1 MAEDKRMIKLP
12 HNLILE
18 DRRSLTVTGV
28 SDVDSFDEQAV
39 IVFTDMGELTVRGT
53 QLHINRLSVETGELT
68 MEGNIVA
75 LSYSDEQQHSG
86 GFFSRIF
93 K

>member
-1 MAEDKRMIKLP
+1 MAEDKRTIKLP

-18 DRRSLTVTGV
+18 DRHALTVTGV
-28 SDVDSFDEQAV
+28 SDVDSFDEQTV
-39 IVFTDMGELTVRGT
+39 VVFTDMGELTVKGD

-68 MEGNIVA
+68 MEGNISS
-75 LSYSDEQQHSG
+75 LTYSEEQQRG
-86 GFFSRIF
+86 GFFGKLF

>member
-68 MEGNIVA
+68 MEGNIA
-75 LSYSDEQQHSG
+75 SLSYSDEQQHSG